1 MSFLRH
7 GEIYRSDG
15 NGRDGRAAAP
25 LDRCDEFPNGYSS
38 SGCSPAEPASASPSS
53 FSFSGPVLRDNQFAA
68 NGNLS
73 LFSLSQTGGPLHTV
87 PRAVPR
93 APALPP
99 RSPSFSRYASSRLTA
114 LRQPEEH
121 KEFLKNVSED
131 WIHGL
136 SRLHEQSGC
145 ASDTAGTMPTVL
157 LAGFRGFMLEY
168 CARRDRARIQKALA
182 CWADAL
188 EGRNQ

>member
-73 LFSLSQTGGPLHTV
+73 LFSLSQTGGPLQYV
-87 PRAVPR
+87 PATTPV
-93 APALPP
+93 AANEATPAATASPP
-99 RSPSFSRYASSRLTA
+99 TGSIWTIPLLVVVAS
-114 LRQPEEH
+114 
-121 KEFLKNVSED
+121 
-131 WIHGL
+131 G
-136 SRLHEQSGC
+136 
-145 ASDTAGTMPTVL
+145 
-157 LAGFRGFMLEY
+157 
-168 CARRDRARIQKALA
+168 
-182 CWADAL
+182 
-188 EGRNQ
+188 

>member
-38 SGCSPAEPASASPSS
+38 AGCSPAEPASASPSS

-73 LFSLSQTGGPLHTV
+73 LFSLSQAEGPLQATK
-87 PRAVPR
+87 
-93 APALPP
+93 PP
-99 RSPSFSRYASSRLTA
+99 NSA
-114 LRQPEEH
+114 E
-121 KEFLKNVSED
+121 
-131 WIHGL
+131 
-136 SRLHEQSGC
+136 
-145 ASDTAGTMPTVL
+145 
-157 LAGFRGFMLEY
+157 
-168 CARRDRARIQKALA
+168 
-182 CWADAL
+182 
-188 EGRNQ
+188 

>member
-38 SGCSPAEPASASPSS
+38 AGCSPAEPASASPSI

-73 LFSLSQTGGPLHTV
+73 LFSLSQAGGPHHCGLQRTIANHLTIA
-87 PRAVPR
+87 AV
-93 APALPP
+93 
-99 RSPSFSRYASSRLTA
+99 SPIFFPTR
-114 LRQPEEH
+114 P
-121 KEFLKNVSED
+121 
-131 WIHGL
+131 
-136 SRLHEQSGC
+136 QSVI
-145 ASDTAGTMPTVL
+145 A
-157 LAGFRGFMLEY
+157 
-168 CARRDRARIQKALA
+168 
-182 CWADAL
+182 ADAPERS
-188 EGRNQ
+188 EGCRELQRSANGNPKLRPLRLKLDFHA

>member
-15 NGRDGRAAAP
+15 NGRDGRAAAS

-73 LFSLSQTGGPLHTV
+73 LFSLSQTGGPHQATKPPNSATA
-87 PRAVPR
+87 PRLGGFASLSSHPG
-93 APALPP
+93 AK
-99 RSPSFSRYASSRLTA
+99 FSEKAKARIHYAG
-114 LRQPEEH
+114 E
-121 KEFLKNVSED
+121 
-131 WIHGL
+131 
-136 SRLHEQSGC
+136 
-145 ASDTAGTMPTVL
+145 
-157 LAGFRGFMLEY
+157 FRGFVA
-168 CARRDRARIQKALA
+168 CPQIRIGSCRL
-182 CWADAL
+182 L
-188 EGRNQ
+188 RPVRVNGIPI